1 MEDIKLII
9 KDNKIKITVAE
20 NLSNSKFLEFLK
32 IKLERIFF
40 YSNERKYIT
49 LELYSRN
56 LSNKEVLT
64 LFDIFESFKNFIIDK
79 INCTKKIKEEV
90 VIVKGNIRNGEVRVY
105 NKSVL
110 LIGGINRGGK
120 IIVCGSLYVLGRVYG
135 DIEIKSSTGKVYC
148 ENIYNSLVK
157 IGGVYKIYTDDL
169 YDKEIFLDETIKEK
183 DYKIGGYNSGKSNSC
198 YIW

>member
-32 IKLERIFF
+32 SKLERIFF

-49 LELYSRN
+49 LELYSRD

-90 VIVKGNIRNGEVRVY
+90 VKLEIKLIKTIYKKELIQYLELNNIDAFEYKANIDKLKNSKSKKLNREIIDRYKIENTKECLYIHILQGLLKKY
-105 NKSVL
+105 NKSKL
-110 LIGGINRGGK
+110 
-120 IIVCGSLYVLGRVYG
+120 
-135 DIEIKSSTGKVYC
+135 
-148 ENIYNSLVK
+148 
-157 IGGVYKIYTDDL
+157 
-169 YDKEIFLDETIKEK
+169 KEI
-183 DYKIGGYNSGKSNSC
+183 
-198 YIW
+198 

>member
-40 YSNERKYIT
+40 YSDERKYIT

-110 LIGGINRGGK
+110 LIGGINRGG
-120 IIVCGSLYVLGRVYG
+120 
-135 DIEIKSSTGKVYC
+135 
-148 ENIYNSLVK
+148 
-157 IGGVYKIYTDDL
+157 
-169 YDKEIFLDETIKEK
+169 
-183 DYKIGGYNSGKSNSC
+183 
-198 YIW
+198 